1 MGLFPPCIIKGPTEH
16 LYPRHAYRPISTK
29 LPRGG
34 NCPAFFGLDRC
45 VRKKRDSLRRDPRLP
60 APLTVV
66 ARAGGSPIFAPI
78 CCIPTKSALKIGA
91 HFRGFRVSHRLMATG
106 SQIPFGNP
114 LSLEIL
120 FLVTRCVTLSVW
132 AEGKDCEVELRTLL
146 RSQIKFGNER
156 GGERAGRERAEC
168 NIGTSW
174 KNRAFCRRFFPR
186 CAIK

>member
-1 MGLFPPCIIKGPTEH
+1 MKGLSSQVPAAKNELTATAKLLRKLVPISQEKMGLFPPRIIKGPTEH

-78 CCIPTKSALKIGA
+78 CCITTKSALKIGA
-91 HFRGFRVSHRLMATG
+91 HFRFFRVSHRLMATG
-106 SQIPFGNP
+106 SQIPFWEPVKNEDRGRYWI
-114 LSLEIL
+114 SLPQWGQYLAIFFL
-120 FLVTRCVTLSVW
+120 F
-132 AEGKDCEVELRTLL
+132 
-146 RSQIKFGNER
+146 
-156 GGERAGRERAEC
+156 
-168 NIGTSW
+168 
-174 KNRAFCRRFFPR
+174 
-186 CAIK
+186 

>member
-1 MGLFPPCIIKGPTEH
+1 MTATTKLLRKLVPISQEKMGLFPPRIIKGPTEH
-16 LYPRHAYRPISTK
+16 LYPRHAYRPISIK

-34 NCPAFFGLDRC
+34 NCPAFLGLDRC

-106 SQIPFGNP
+106 SQIP
-114 LSLEIL
+114 IL
-120 FLVTRCVTLSVW
+120 V
-132 AEGKDCEVELRTLL
+132 
-146 RSQIKFGNER
+146 I
-156 GGERAGRERAEC
+156 
-168 NIGTSW
+168 IHI
-174 KNRAFCRRFFPR
+174 FPFR
-186 CAIK
+186 MGY

>member
-1 MGLFPPCIIKGPTEH
+1 MPDAPFRHLPPSVLIRFSLQRSVPPQSQNTSPEMLDAPFRHLHLTIPTLYAYACKVFLWCTRAAAFHSRSHIPSKHILFLLRKLVPISQEKMGLFSRRIIKGPTEH

-78 CCIPTKSALKIGA
+78 CCIPPNL
-91 HFRGFRVSHRLMATG
+91 
-106 SQIPFGNP
+106 P
-114 LSLEIL
+114 
-120 FLVTRCVTLSVW
+120 
-132 AEGKDCEVELRTLL
+132 
-146 RSQIKFGNER
+146 
-156 GGERAGRERAEC
+156 
-168 NIGTSW
+168 
-174 KNRAFCRRFFPR
+174 
-186 CAIK
+186 